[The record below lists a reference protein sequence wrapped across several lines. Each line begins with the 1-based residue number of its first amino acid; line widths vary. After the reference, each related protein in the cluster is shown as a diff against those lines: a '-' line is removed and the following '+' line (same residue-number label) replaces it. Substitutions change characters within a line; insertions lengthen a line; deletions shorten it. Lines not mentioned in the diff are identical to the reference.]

1 MKPSDLARL
10 RLVAQR
16 IAGPGEAGPLDV
28 VRLLTAVQAQDHP
41 GAVTSIALRTAAR
54 DRAAVDA
61 ALNSGQVVKSWP
73 MRGTLHFV
81 PKEDLPWLLELT
93 APRVVTGSVGRRTEL
108 GLDERDLER
117 GRELAVEA
125 LHGRRELSRAALL
138 ATWQQAGLE
147 TSGQRAPHLIS
158 YLAMTGT
165 LCFGPVR
172 DGEPQLVLLAEWA
185 PRLRHLER
193 DEALGELAERYFRGH
208 GPASVKDFT
217 RWTKLVAADV
227 RTGVALA
234 RPGLES
240 ITVDGV
246 EHLLD
251 PATPERLEQ
260 HRQEARG
267 VFLLPGFDEFMLG
280 YGDRTAALPA
290 QFADLIVP
298 GGNGMFRATVVAD
311 GQVVGV
317 WRRTGSGARRTIEAT
332 AFTEFSPQVATA
344 VPKRFADLP

>member
-1 MKPSDLARL
+1 MKPPDLARL

-16 IAGPGEAGPLDV
+16 IAGPGLDTPADV

-41 GAVTSIALRTAAR
+41 GAVTSIALRTRSR
-54 DRAAVDA
+54 DRSAVDA
-61 ALNSGQVVKSWP
+61 ALTSGQVVKSWP

-81 PKEDLPWLLELT
+81 PAEDLPWLLELT
-93 APRVVTGSVGRRTEL
+93 APRVIASTVPRRTEL
-108 GLDERDLER
+108 GLDTKDLER

-125 LHGRRELSRAALL
+125 LHGRRELSRAGLL
-138 ATWQQAGLE
+138 AAWQDGGLS
-147 TSGQRAPHLIS
+147 TAGQRASHLIG
-158 YLAMTGT
+158 YLAQTGT

-193 DEALGELAERYFRGH
+193 DEALGELADRYFRGH
-208 GPASVKDFT
+208 GPASVKDFA

-240 ITVDGV
+240 LTVDGV
-246 EHLLD
+246 EYLLD
-251 PATPERLEQ
+251 PATPERLAQ
-260 HRQEARG
+260 HRRPARG
-267 VFLLPGFDEFMLG
+267 VFLLPGFDEYMLG

-290 QFADLIVP
+290 EFADLIVP
-298 GGNGMFRATVVAD
+298 GGNGMFRATVIAD

-332 AFTEFSPQVATA
+332 AFTEFTAPVEAA
-344 VPKRFADLP
+344 VPKRFATLP